1 MKSCIYEGRVR
12 HSRHKPFGHS
22 FFYSVFFLYLD
33 FTELDT
39 VFRGRWL
46 WSIDHFNMAYL
57 RRKDHFGD
65 PSLPLDTA
73 VRDLVFVQTG
83 RRPDGPIRML
93 AHLRYFGHNF
103 NPVSFYYCY
112 DKEDKCV
119 ESIIV
124 EIHNTPWGEVFC
136 YVLDETTNQ
145 GTEKEK
151 RFRLAKLFHVSP
163 FIDMTMDYEWTF
175 TEPGGKLT
183 VHMIDLE
190 KGENFFEANLSLC
203 HKEITGPSL
212 ALMLVK
218 YPVVTL
224 KVVAGIYWQAFRLWI
239 KGAKFYAHPA
249 KRRKEGA

>member
-1 MKSCIYEGRVR
+1 
-12 HSRHKPFGHS
+12 
-22 FFYSVFFLYLD
+22 
-33 FTELDT
+33 
-39 VFRGRWL
+39 
-46 WSIDHFNMAYL
+46 
-57 RRKDHFGD
+57 
-65 PSLPLDTA
+65 
-73 VRDLVFVQTG
+73 
-83 RRPDGPIRML
+83 
-93 AHLRYFGHNF
+93 
-103 NPVSFYYCY
+103 
-112 DKEDKCV
+112 
-119 ESIIV
+119 
-124 EIHNTPWGEVFC
+124 
-136 YVLDETTNQ
+136 
-145 GTEKEK
+145 
-151 RFRLAKLFHVSP
+151 
-163 FIDMTMDYEWTF
+163 MTMDYEWTF